1 MLEETAMV
9 VSISQGHAMVAL
21 VRSEAC
27 GDCAA
32 KSMCNPASDN
42 TMQMEV
48 ENPVGAKPGERV
60 IIELPPEALLKASTL
75 AYLFP
80 ATVMVIGATVGW
92 SRTGTDMGALIGAL
106 VGFTASSLYLFIYSR
121 RKKFT
126 QGPAISKVLNSGGI
140 PQDDHDQ

>member
-1 MLEETAMV
+1 MLQETAMV
-9 VSISQGHAMVAL
+9 VSISHGRAVVSL

-32 KSMCNPASDN
+32 KSMCHPTSGNA
-42 TMQMEV
+42 MQMEV
-48 ENPVGAKPGERV
+48 KNPVGAKPGEKV
-60 IIELPPEALLKASTL
+60 IIELPPDALLKASTL

-80 ATVMVIGATVGW
+80 ATVMVAGASVGW
-92 SRTGTDMGALIGAL
+92 SRTGTDMGALFGAL
-106 VGFTASSLYLFIYSR
+106 VGLAASSLYLYIYTR

-126 QGPAISKVLNSGGI
+126 QGPAISKVLNPGGI

>member
-9 VSISQGHAMVAL
+9 LSVSQSHAMVAL

-27 GDCAA
+27 GDCAV
-32 KSMCNPASDN
+32 KSMCHPGSEN

-48 ENPVGAKPGERV
+48 QNPVGAKPGERV
-60 IIELPPEALLKASTL
+60 IIELSPEVLLKASTM
-75 AYLFP
+75 AYMFP
-80 ATVMVIGATVGW
+80 ATLMVAGAAVGW

-106 VGFTASSLYLFIYSR
+106 VGFTVSFLYLFIYSR

-140 PQDDHDQ
+140 PQNDHNQ

>member
-9 VSISQGHAMVAL
+9 VSVSQGHAMVAL

-32 KSMCNPASDN
+32 KNMCHPGAEN

-48 ENPVGAKPGERV
+48 KNPVGAKPGEQV
-60 IIELPPEALLKASTL
+60 IIELSPEALLKASTL

-80 ATVMVIGATVGW
+80 ATVMVAGAAMGW
-92 SRTGTDMGALIGAL
+92 SRTGTDMGALAGAIIGFAL
-106 VGFTASSLYLFIYSR
+106 SSIYLYVYSR

-126 QGPAISKVLNSGGI
+126 QGPAISRVLNSGGT
-140 PQDDHDQ
+140 PQYDRDQ

>member
-9 VSISQGHAMVAL
+9 VSVTRGRATVSL

-32 KSMCNPASDN
+32 KNMCHPSSDG

-48 ENPVGAKPGERV
+48 DNPIGAKPGERV
-60 IIELPPEALLKASTL
+60 IIALAPSVLLKASTL

-80 ATVMVIGATVGW
+80 ATVMVAGAAIGW
-92 SRTGTDMGALIGAL
+92 SRTGTDMGALFGAL
-106 VGFTASSLYLFIYSR
+106 IGFTVSSLYLFVYSR
-121 RKKFT
+121 VKKNT
-126 QGPAISKVLNSGGI
+126 QGPAISKVLNTGGI